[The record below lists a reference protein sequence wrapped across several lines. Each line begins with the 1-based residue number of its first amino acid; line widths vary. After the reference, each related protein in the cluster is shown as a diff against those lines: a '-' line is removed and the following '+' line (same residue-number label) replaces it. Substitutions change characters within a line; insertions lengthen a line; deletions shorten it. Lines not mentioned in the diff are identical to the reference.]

1 MKIGTILLSTKSGGN
16 PLLHDK
22 RLHYC
27 FLFQTQREWAEG
39 DAQSRITDKY
49 NSRKRDVKMVVN
61 ILINNKELFTV
72 NTQCIN
78 YAKIYARV
86 EEETVS

>member
-1 MKIGTILLSTKSGGN
+1 M
-16 PLLHDK
+16 LHDK

-27 FLFQTQREWAEG
+27 FLSLTRREWAEE

-49 NSRKRDVKMVVN
+49 NSRKQYVKMVVN

-72 NTQCIN
+72 NTQYIN
-78 YAKIYARV
+78 YAKIYARI